1 MSIKL
6 LVNIDLVK
14 CFRGPVPQRTTMKTT
29 RCKFI
34 CLFIL
39 SFVCIEIF
47 GEENLY
53 DVLGVRKTATQK
65 EIKQAYRNQAMEW

>member
-6 LVNIDLVK
+6 LVNIDLVN
-14 CFRGPVPQRTTMKTT
+14 VSEDNEWTMKTT

-34 CLFIL
+34 CIFIL
-39 SFVCIEIF
+39 SFVCIEII

-53 DVLGVRKTATQK
+53 DVLGVRITATQK

>member
-1 MSIKL
+1 
-6 LVNIDLVK
+6 
-14 CFRGPVPQRTTMKTT
+14 MKTI

-34 CLFIL
+34 CLFTL

-65 EIKQAYRNQAMEW
+65 EIKQAYKNQAMEW

>member
-1 MSIKL
+1 
-6 LVNIDLVK
+6 
-14 CFRGPVPQRTTMKTT
+14 MKTT

-34 CLFIL
+34 CIFIL
-39 SFVCIEIF
+39 SFVCIEII

-53 DVLGVRKTATQK
+53 DVLGVRITATQK